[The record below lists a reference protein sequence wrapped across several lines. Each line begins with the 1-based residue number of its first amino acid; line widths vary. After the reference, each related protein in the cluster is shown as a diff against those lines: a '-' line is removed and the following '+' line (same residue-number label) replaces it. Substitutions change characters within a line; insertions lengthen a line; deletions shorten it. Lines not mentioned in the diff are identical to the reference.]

1 MIKTSIYKDLSYQVI
16 GAAMDVHN
24 ELGPGFP
31 EKVYQE
37 AMIIALSQRH
47 IRVLKEVAFDVAF
60 RGQAVGSFRV
70 DLLVDD
76 AVIVELKALQT
87 LDATCEQQIIA
98 YLAAT
103 GRELGL
109 LLNFGRVSLERKRF
123 VPPKAIQKSP
133 AYQHRRQQWKPAW
146 LQKQKSASSAK
157 SAEEEQ

>member
-1 MIKTSIYKDLSYQVI
+1 MINTSIYKDLSYQII

-31 EKVYQE
+31 EKVYKK
-37 AMIIALSQRH
+37 AMIIALSQRR
-47 IRVLKEVAFDVAF
+47 IPVLKEVAFNAAF
-60 RGQAVGSFRV
+60 REQPVGSFRI

-76 AVIVELKALQT
+76 AVIVELKALQA

-109 LLNFGRVSLERKRF
+109 LLNFGRASLEHKRF

-133 AYQHRRQQWKPAW
+133 AYQNRRQQWKPTW

-157 SAEEEQ
+157 SAEEKS